1 MTSNEILASARRK
14 ILEETT
20 DLVTDTTLLLYMN
33 ESYKDLRYRTFT
45 NDQINTAT
53 ISFTSGVGTLPADF
67 GTLYGPG
74 YKSTTDKTPFEEKT
88 IADFDRENEVEG
100 ITIEGNTIK
109 VNPSDTTSLIV
120 KYYPSY
126 AALSTTSDPLL
137 HEFLHELIV
146 YGTLYRTLEDL
157 QDEARAQYYRG
168 IYEEEFKKRTSGISN
183 YEEDNQSGST
193 MFNYVK
199 LI

>member
-1 MTSNEILASARRK
+1 MTSNEILATIRRK
-14 ILEETT
+14 ILEDTT
-20 DLVTDTTLLLYMN
+20 ELVSDTTLLLYMN
-33 ESYKDLRYRTFT
+33 ETYKDLRYRTFT

-53 ISFTSGVGTLPADF
+53 ITFTSGVGTLPTDF

-74 YKSTTDKTPFEEKT
+74 YKSTTDKTPFEEKS
-88 IADFDRENEVEG
+88 IADFDRDTEIEG

-126 AALSTTSDPLL
+126 AALSSTSNPLL

-157 QDEARAQYYRG
+157 QDEARAQYYRS
-168 IYEEEFKKRTSGISN
+168 IYEEEFKKRVSGISS
-183 YEEDNQSGST
+183 YEEENQMGGV
-193 MFNYVK
+193 MFNYQK